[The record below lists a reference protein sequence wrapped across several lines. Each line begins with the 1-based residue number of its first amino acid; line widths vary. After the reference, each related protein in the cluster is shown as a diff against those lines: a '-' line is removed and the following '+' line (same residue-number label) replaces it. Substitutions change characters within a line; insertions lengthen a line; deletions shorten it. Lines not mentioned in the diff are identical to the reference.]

1 MGAYVVEG
9 KIIAQ
14 GIYKELRT
22 EIPQLIIR
30 TGHRPV
36 LVSVYVGSHPAIE
49 VYIRSQNRAARDLG
63 IEYRWY
69 HLPDSAEE
77 HEVLRR
83 IDQLNRDP
91 EVTGIILQLPLPPHL
106 RRSVLV
112 NAINPLKDVD
122 GTHPENMGAALSGEM
137 RVGSCTALAVMRML
151 DATGVAM
158 EGKEAVIVGHSELV
172 GKPVSLMLLD
182 RQATVTICH
191 IATSRRGVLA
201 DHVRRAEILV
211 VAVGSPEVIKGEWI
225 QAGAAVI
232 DVGINQVGK
241 RLVGDVEYSQA
252 WERAAFITPVPG
264 GVGPVTV
271 AMLMQNT
278 VKAFKAQTA
287 VSTQECLMAES

>member
-1 MGAYVVEG
+1 
-9 KIIAQ
+9 
-14 GIYKELRT
+14 
-22 EIPQLIIR
+22 
-30 TGHRPV
+30 V

-49 VYIRSQNRAARDLG
+49 VYIRSQNRAARGLD

-69 HLPDSAEE
+69 QLPDTVEE

-83 IDQLNRDP
+83 LDQLNRDP
-91 EVTGIILQLPLPPHL
+91 EVTGVILQLPLPSHL

-112 NAINPLKDVD
+112 NAIDPQKDVD
-122 GTHPENMGAALSGEM
+122 GTHPENVGAALIGEM
-137 RVGSCTALAVMRML
+137 RVGSCTALAVMRLL
-151 DATGVAM
+151 DATGINM
-158 EGKEAVIVGHSELV
+158 DGKEAVIVGHSELV

-182 RQATVTICH
+182 RHATTTICH
-191 IATSRRGVLA
+191 IATARRGLLA

-225 QAGAAVI
+225 RPGAAVI

-241 RLVGDVEYSQA
+241 QIVGDVEYAPA

-278 VKAFKAQTA
+278 VKAFQAQTA
-287 VSTQECLMAES
+287 VASTPDATAGN

>member
-14 GIYKELRT
+14 GVYEELRT
-22 EIPQLIIR
+22 EIPQLILK
-30 TGHRPV
+30 TGRRPV

-49 VYIRSQNRAARDLG
+49 VYIRSQNRAARRLG

-69 HLPDSAEE
+69 QLPESAEE
-77 HEVLRR
+77 YEVLRR

-91 EVTGIILQLPLPPHL
+91 EITGIILQLPLPSHL

-112 NAINPLKDVD
+112 TAIDPLKDVD
-122 GTHPENMGAALSGEM
+122 GTHPENVGAALIGEM

-151 DATGVAM
+151 DATGIAM

-211 VAVGSPEVIKGEWI
+211 VAVGLPEVIKGEWI
-225 QAGAAVI
+225 QTGAAVI

-241 RLVGDVEYSQA
+241 RLVGDVEYTSA
-252 WERAAFITPVPG
+252 WKRAAFITPVPG

-271 AMLMQNT
+271 SMLMQNT
-278 VKAFKAQTA
+278 VKAFKAQTTIT
-287 VSTQECLMAES
+287 TQSRLTAEN